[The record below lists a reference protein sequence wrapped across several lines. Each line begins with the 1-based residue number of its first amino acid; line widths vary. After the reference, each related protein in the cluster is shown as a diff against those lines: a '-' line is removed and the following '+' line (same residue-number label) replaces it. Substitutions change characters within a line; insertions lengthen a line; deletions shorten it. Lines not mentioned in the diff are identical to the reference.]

1 MDPKE
6 IDIPEAIA
14 LLEAEQ
20 AVFVDIRD
28 AASYQAGHVPGATHV
43 NDGNIAAFT
52 READKAKTIVVYCYH
67 GRASRGGAQHFAEQ
81 GFQAASLIGGF
92 TAWSGGGHPSESAAD
107 TTAAPNVAVTA
118 EAAAQL
124 QGFMQSEAGETC
136 VRLTLDGSR
145 FGLALDE
152 PRPGEVRFE
161 EGGLPFVVEAK
172 LAKPVDGVRI
182 GWSQEAGGFTLDGGT
197 PPAAP
202 GAMSREA
209 MREEIEGLVRDH
221 KIVLFLKG
229 TADSPMCG
237 FSARASQIVQSLGK
251 PFADKNA
258 LSNPEYRYV
267 LSEFSDWP
275 TLPQVF
281 VGGKLVGGSDIL
293 MQMHESGDL
302 AKVVETAFSAE

>member
-6 IDIPEAIA
+6 IDVPAAIA
-14 LLEAEQ
+14 LLDAQQ

-28 AASYQAGHVPGATHV
+28 AESYRTGHVPGATHV
-43 NDGNIAAFT
+43 TDGNIAAFT
-52 READKAKTIVVYCYH
+52 AAADTSKTIVVYCYH

-81 GFQAASLIGGF
+81 GFDAVSLIGGY
-92 TAWSGGGHPSESAAD
+92 TAWSAGGHPSESAAD
-107 TTAAPNVAVTA
+107 ATASPNVSVTDEAV
-118 EAAAQL
+118 AQL
-124 QGFMQSEAGETC
+124 QSYMKAESGETR

-152 PRPGEVRFE
+152 ARPGEVRFE
-161 EGGLPFVVEAK
+161 QGGLPFVVEAK
-172 LAKPVDGVRI
+172 LAKPVEGVRI
-182 GWSQEAGGFTLDGGT
+182 GWSPEAGGFTIDGGT

-202 GAMSREA
+202 GAMTREA
-209 MREEIEGLVRDH
+209 MREEIEGLVRDNA
-221 KIVLFLKG
+221 IVLFLKG

-237 FSARASQIVQSLGK
+237 FSARASQIIQSLGK

-258 LSNPEYRYV
+258 LSAPEYRYV

-302 AKVVETAFSAE
+302 AKVVESAFSGE